1 MGLPVVSHRVAIMAC
16 ADFLRPLDQDADA
29 NPLKDEILRLARE
42 NPELA
47 QVVIWFS
54 TGCFDK
60 IQSLIVAAFVCKVL
74 RAQAEVDELEAS
86 VR

>member
-1 MGLPVVSHRVAIMAC
+1 MAC
-16 ADFLRPLDQDADA
+16 ADLVRPLDADADA
-29 NPLKDEILRLARE
+29 NPLEDDLVRMLAE

-47 QVVIWFS
+47 QIVIWFS
-54 TGCFDK
+54 VPHFDK
-60 IQSLIVAAFVCKVL
+60 IQALVVAAFVLRVL